1 MPSRRVAGAR
11 GAAMPR
17 RGGSDTPETMEIRR
31 SALVGH
37 PAARMFELIEAAE
50 HYPEF
55 LPWCAS
61 ARILERSDEV
71 VAARIEVAWRGARF
85 GFVTRNAK
93 RHPEW
98 MSIGLQEGPFRRF
111 EGHWQLTPLSDWGC
125 RVEFVLSYDFA
136 VSVVGSLA
144 GLVFDPLANTLMDAF
159 IQRADHLALLS
170 PPPVPPALSAPPSTS
185 PPPESPA
192 PPAGPVPPSGES

>member
-1 MPSRRVAGAR
+1 
-11 GAAMPR
+11 
-17 RGGSDTPETMEIRR
+17 MEIRR

-37 PAARMFELIEAAE
+37 PAERMFELIEAAE
-50 HYPEF
+50 HYPAF

-61 ARILERSDEV
+61 ATIIERTDEL

-85 GFVTRNAK
+85 SFVTRNAK
-93 RHPEW
+93 RRPQW
-98 MSIGLQEGPFRRF
+98 MSIGLAEGPFRRF

-159 IQRADHLALLS
+159 IQRADQVALLA
-170 PPPVPPALSAPPSTS
+170 PPPAPAALPAPPAPPAAL
-185 PPPESPA
+185 ESPA
-192 PPAGPVPPSGES
+192 PPAGPVPPFGEP